1 MGILKFKNPEVQEG
15 LTVANIEAM
24 RARGYDIYV
33 YRNGKN
39 IFINSNNWNEEKE
52 NRLYKEY
59 GLQTFRE
66 HSGDE
71 NLVVYDPKFFEKTD
85 KLWFNEKNL
94 VYCGP
99 DEGEVKFPINC
110 SSMRSM
116 FSTLLDCEVDFS
128 ECNLSC
134 ISCIEEAFE
143 MSSVKKVLFG
153 KQNCYKINKFEKVFR
168 NCVYLELVDL
178 SRVLLP
184 NVMSISQCF
193 SGCGSLKNCNIGK
206 VCMPKL
212 DVIDNC
218 FEACMKLISVE
229 CSNWDCTITHAASAF
244 DSCYSLQNVSMPNV
258 VFDGGRFFNRMFRY
272 SSNLIN
278 FNFKEFNLD
287 DTESNSNDANNSMFR
302 GCTKLRDKF
311 GCILA
316 REVLDCFKAEKKDSK
331 ELSVINLF
339 N

>member
-1 MGILKFKNPEVQEG
+1 MGVLKFKNPKVREG
-15 LTVANIEAM
+15 LNVSTIEAM

-33 YRNGKN
+33 CAKGKDL
-39 IFINSNNWNEEKE
+39 FINSSAWDEEKAKK
-52 NRLYKEY
+52 LFDEY
-59 GLQTFRE
+59 GLKSFRE
-66 HSGDE
+66 TSGDC
-71 NLVVYDPKFFEKTD
+71 NLVVYDPKFFEEAD

-99 DEGEVKFPINC
+99 DEGEVEFPINC

-116 FSTLLDCEVDFS
+116 FSTLLGCEADFS

-153 KQNCYKINKFEKVFR
+153 KQNCYKINKFEKVFHD
-168 NCVYLELVDL
+168 CMHLELVDL

-184 NVMSISQCF
+184 NVTSISQCF

-218 FEACMKLISVE
+218 FEACMKLISIE

-244 DSCYSLQNVSMPNV
+244 DSCYSLQNVSLNSLSH
-258 VFDGGRFFNRMFRY
+258 FNNAVRSV
-272 SSNLIN
+272 SSFSSIM
-278 FNFKEFNLD
+278 KI
-287 DTESNSNDANNSMFR
+287 R
-302 GCTKLRDKF
+302 KLR
-311 GCILA
+311 LT
-316 REVLDCFKAEKKDSK
+316 VVSHVSKDTQ
-331 ELSVINLF
+331 VISYGTDT
-339 N
+339 